1 MANKV
6 YNTHSNDY
14 DSDTK
19 QQVSH
24 SASQNCRKGESREGE
39 LTLYS
44 HPHSFT
50 LRLPTTHTN
59 LTVGLSNPADNDT
72 SDRSKFSLSGAK
84 RENTLT
90 ILALFPGLQ
99 SPNAVEGLVKLL
111 RRMTSGRRWV
121 YIPVDVG

>member
-1 MANKV
+1 M

-24 SASQNCRKGESREGE
+24 SASQNCRKGESREEE

-50 LRLPTTHTN
+50 LRPPTTHTS

-90 ILALFPGLQ
+90 ILASFPGLQ
-99 SPNAVEGLVKLL
+99 SPNVVEGQVKLL
-111 RRMTSGRRWV
+111 RRMTSGRR
-121 YIPVDVG
+121 